1 MGGRRG
7 GVQMEEKERER
18 APVGRRARWSQLAEK
33 KGSEGRGVMK
43 LETL

>member
-18 APVGRRARWSQLAEK
+18 ESELLLGEERAGVSWQK
-33 KGSEGRGVMK
+33 KREAKEGV
-43 LETL
+43 L